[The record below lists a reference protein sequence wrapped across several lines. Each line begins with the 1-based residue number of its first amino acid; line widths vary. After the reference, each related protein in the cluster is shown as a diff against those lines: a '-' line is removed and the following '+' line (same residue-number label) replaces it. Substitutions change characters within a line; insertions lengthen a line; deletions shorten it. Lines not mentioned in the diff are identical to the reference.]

1 MNNQISLRIHS
12 VKCLDETGG
21 RWVERVGNDEIFL
34 SGFGIDAN
42 ATTIKVDPFEVYP
55 HFDDG
60 DIKRY
65 SPPRNF
71 VTLNLTNNSSF
82 PKSCSVGFLLA
93 EKDGGDFGSKSAV
106 VYEKVKEE
114 MGKKKKEEEEKR
126 RRSGQLSFSGAD
138 LKIVWEVVKPILYEW
153 IKDKIISVA
162 NDDIFPPRDT
172 SVTIASADFTWEGSR
187 VSPPSA
193 VEFRGHD
200 GVYLLTYDWELS

>member
-1 MNNQISLRIHS
+1 MNNQLSLRIHS

-21 RWVERVGNDEIFL
+21 SWAERVGNDEMFL

-42 ATTIKVDPFEVYP
+42 AATVKVNPFEVYA

-60 DIKRY
+60 DIKRF

-71 VTLNLTNNSSF
+71 VTLNLGGNGSF

-93 EKDGGDFGSKSAV
+93 EKDGGDFGSKAAKI
-106 VYEKVKEE
+106 YDKVKEE
-114 MGKKKKEEEEKR
+114 MEKKKREEEEER
-126 RRSGQLSFSGAD
+126 RRMGHAPFSSED
-138 LKIVWEVVKPILYEW
+138 LGDIWEEIRPYVYGWVK
-153 IKDKIISVA
+153 DRIIAGA

-172 SVTIASADFTWEGSR
+172 SVTVTSADFTWNGSK

-200 GVYLLTYDWELS
+200 GVYLMTYDWELS